1 MHSVEREKQNM
12 SSSLKNM
19 VGNNVGTAAL
29 TTMLALSLG
38 LNVYLAGNGGLTPR
52 PKPVV
57 PLKVGAS
64 VPSSISMEDAAGKP
78 VRLNF
83 ADDTRPTV
91 LYVLSPQ
98 CGWCKRNE
106 ENMKALYAADS
117 DKYRFVGVSLVSQNL
132 AKYVSDKREP
142 FPVYLLT
149 SKDVMQQLHVAGTPE
164 TVVVGPDAKVI
175 HAWEGVYV
183 QQNQAEVEK
192 YFGVKLPGLPQTAQ
206 LDRH

>member
-1 MHSVEREKQNM
+1 MEWEKQNM
-12 SSSLKNM
+12 SSSWKSL

-52 PKPVV
+52 PKPIV
-57 PLKVGAS
+57 PLKPGAS
-64 VPSSISMEDAAGKP
+64 LPASLNVEDATGKP
-78 VRLNF
+78 IRVNF

-98 CGWCKRNE
+98 CGWCRRNE
-106 ENMKALYAADS
+106 ANMKALYAADS

-142 FPVYLLT
+142 FPVYLLS
-149 SKDVMQQLHVAGTPE
+149 SKDAVQLHVAGTPE

-175 HAWEGVYV
+175 HAWEGVYI